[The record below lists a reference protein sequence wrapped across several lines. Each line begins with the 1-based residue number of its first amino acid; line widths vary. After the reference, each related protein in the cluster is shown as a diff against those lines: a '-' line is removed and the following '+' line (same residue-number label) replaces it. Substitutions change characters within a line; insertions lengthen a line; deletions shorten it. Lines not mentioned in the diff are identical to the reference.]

1 MSRIIGEQIRKA
13 REARE
18 MSQRA
23 LGEQVDLSDQMI
35 SRIENGHNTTTERLG
50 KIAEVL
56 GICIVIDGGRPA
68 SMGAA
73 RLSA

>member
-13 REARE
+13 REGKGL
-18 MSQRA
+18 SQKA
-23 LGEQVDLSDQMI
+23 LGQQVDLTDKMI

-56 GICIVIDGGRPA
+56 GIRIVIDGGQA
-68 SMGAA
+68 MGAV